1 MDVQTILIADDEA
14 ELLEILRDYL
24 EADGFRVLTAADG
37 DQALSLLGREVVD
50 CVILDVMM
58 PGKSGF
64 EVCRT
69 IRQSADLP
77 ILFLSARREDVDQ
90 IRGLGLGADDYVT
103 KPFSPPAVVAR
114 VKALLRRYR
123 PAALAGGEELAFGP
137 LLIDGKGAR
146 VQVDG
151 QEVHLSAKEFEL
163 LLFMARHPGQLF
175 SREQLYDRVWG
186 DYGDDRTVTVHINRL
201 REKIEPNP
209 AEPQFIRTVR
219 GLGYRFEREGRP

>member
-1 MDVQTILIADDEA
+1 MPTILIADDEA

-24 EADGFRVLTAADG
+24 EADGFQVLTAADG
-37 DQALSLLGREVVD
+37 NEALALVAREQVD
-50 CVILDVMM
+50 CVLLDVMM
-58 PGKSGF
+58 PGKNGF

-69 IRQSADLP
+69 IRQSSDLP

-90 IRGLGLGADDYVT
+90 IRGLGLGGDDYVT

-123 PAALAGGEELAFGP
+123 PAASREEGDLLTFGP
-137 LLIDGKGAR
+137 LAIDAKGAR
-146 VQVDG
+146 VLLDG
-151 QEVHLSAKEFEL
+151 QEVQLAAREFEL
-163 LLFMARHPGQLF
+163 LCFLARHPGQVF

-186 DYGDDRTVTVHINRL
+186 DYGDERTVTVHINRL

-219 GLGYRFEREGRP
+219 GLGYRFERP